1 MSKIIRVTTQNPA
14 TGEDLKTYTRL
25 TNKQV
30 AKKIDKAHDVWLTYR
45 KTSYKSRA
53 EKMLKAADLLEKR
66 KNRYAKL
73 MVREMGKTIT
83 EAIGEVEKCAWVC
96 RYYAE
101 NAERFLEKEIIETD
115 AEKSYVT
122 FQPIGV
128 VLAIMPWNYPFW
140 QVFRFA
146 APALMAGNVGLL
158 KHASNVLG
166 CGDAI
171 EEIFVDAGFPKG
183 AFTHLSMEVDG
194 VEKML
199 ENPKVK
205 AATLTG
211 SEPAGSSVAAIS
223 GKNIKKTV
231 LELGGSDAYLILE
244 DADIEDAAEICKNG
258 RLMNAGQSCIGA
270 KRFIVL
276 EAVYDEFLK
285 AFKKKMKAAKMGDP
299 TKKSTKFGSMARKD
313 LRKELHEQVK
323 KSVKMGAKIELGG
336 KMPKGKGAF
345 YPATILT
352 NLKPGM
358 PAYDEELFGP
368 VASIIKAKNE
378 KEAIEIANNS
388 KFGLGAAVITGD
400 KKRGEKIAAEQLEAG
415 CCFVNSFV
423 KSDPRLPFGGIKTS
437 GYGRELSH
445 YGIKEFVNIK
455 TVYVA

>member
-1 MSKIIRVTTQNPA
+1 MSKKNTVTTSNPA
-14 TGEDLKTYTRL
+14 TGKELAVYTLLTEKQIEKKLNKAQKTWLKY
-25 TNKQV
+25 K
-30 AKKIDKAHDVWLTYR
+30 
-45 KTSYKSRA
+45 KTSFESRA
-53 EKMLKAADLLEKR
+53 KRLYNVASLLENYKET
-66 KNRYAKL
+66 YAKL
-73 MVREMGKTIT
+73 MVNEMGKTIT

-101 NAERFLEKEIIETD
+101 NAEQFLAKEIIETE

-122 FQPIGV
+122 FQPIGA
-128 VLAIMPWNYPFW
+128 VLAIMPWNYPLW

-146 APALMAGNVGLL
+146 APALMAGNVALL

-171 EEIFVDAGFPKG
+171 EKIFLDAGFPKG
-183 AFTHLSMEVDG
+183 AFTHLKVSSKNI
-194 VEKML
+194 EKIL
-199 ENPKVK
+199 DNPIVK

-211 SEPAGSSVAAIS
+211 SEAAGSAVASSA

-244 DADIEDAAEICKNG
+244 DADIQEAAEICTNG

-276 EAVYDEFLK
+276 EEVYDKFLK
-285 AFKKKMKAAKMGDP
+285 AFKKKMKAAKIGDP
-299 TKKSTKFGSMARKD
+299 TDKNTKYGCMARKD

-323 KSVKMGAKIELGG
+323 KSVRMGAKIEIGG
-336 KMPKGKGAF
+336 EIPKGKGAF

-368 VASIIKAKNE
+368 VASVIKAKNE
-378 KEAIEIANNS
+378 KEAIKIANSS
-388 KFGLGAAVITGD
+388 KFGLGGAVITAD
-400 KKRGEKIAAEQLEAG
+400 KKRGERIAAEELEAG